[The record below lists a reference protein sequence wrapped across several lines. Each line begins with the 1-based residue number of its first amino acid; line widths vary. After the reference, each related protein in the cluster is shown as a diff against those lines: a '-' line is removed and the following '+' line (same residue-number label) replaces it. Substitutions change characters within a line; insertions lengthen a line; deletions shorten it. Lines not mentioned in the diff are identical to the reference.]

1 MDNWNFH
8 LNITQD
14 LGHGLTLIFLCF
26 VVIFIAVLI
35 DFSAGY
41 KAAKVCKEPIKSR
54 LLRRTVSKVTDYYHF
69 LIVGVLVD
77 VLGLAF
83 PWYSIPFAAVIV
95 SISVVMIEGWRV
107 IEKFKKMKSSAAD
120 IPKMA
125 QRIVDVKNIKDA
137 VELIGEVKELANR
150 IGDYEAIKRTE
161 K

>member
-1 MDNWNFH
+1 MDYSFH
-8 LNITQD
+8 LNVTQD
-14 LGHGLTLIFLCF
+14 IGHGLTLIFLCF
-26 VVIFIAVLI
+26 VVIFVAVCI

-77 VLGLAF
+77 ILGLAF

-95 SISVVMIEGWRV
+95 SISVVLIEGWSV
-107 IEKFKKMKSSAAD
+107 IEKFKKMKSSAANILD
-120 IPKMA
+120 MA
-125 QRIVDVKNIKDA
+125 QRVCDTTNIKKA
-137 VELIGEVKELANR
+137 LELIGEINDMNDKMN
-150 IGDYEAIKRTE
+150 DYDKRTE

>member
-1 MDNWNFH
+1 
-8 LNITQD
+8 

-95 SISVVMIEGWRV
+95 SISVVMIEGWSV

-125 QRIVDVKNIKDA
+125 QRIVDVKNITDA

-150 IGDYEAIKRTE
+150 IGDYEAIKRSE

>member
-1 MDNWNFH
+1 MNNWGLH

-95 SISVVMIEGWRV
+95 SISVVMIEGWSV

-150 IGDYEAIKRTE
+150 IGDYEAIKRAE

>member
-1 MDNWNFH
+1 MNNWGLH

-95 SISVVMIEGWRV
+95 SISVVMIEGWSV

-125 QRIVDVKNIKDA
+125 QRIVDVKNITDA

>member
-1 MDNWNFH
+1 MDYSFH
-8 LNITQD
+8 LNVTQD

-26 VVIFIAVLI
+26 VVIFVAVCI

-77 VLGLAF
+77 ILGLAF

-95 SISVVMIEGWRV
+95 SISVVLIEGWSV
-107 IEKFKKMKSSAAD
+107 IEKFKKMKSSAANILD
-120 IPKMA
+120 MA
-125 QRIVDVKNIKDA
+125 QRVCDTTNIKKA
-137 VELIGEVKELANR
+137 LELIGEINDMNDKMN
-150 IGDYEAIKRTE
+150 DYDKRTE

>member
-1 MDNWNFH
+1 MDNWSLH

-14 LGHGLTLIFLCF
+14 VGHGLTLIFLCF
-26 VVIFIAVLI
+26 VVIFVAVLI

-41 KAAKVCKEPIKSR
+41 KVAKVCKEPIKSR

-95 SISVVMIEGWRV
+95 SISVVLIEGWSV

-125 QRIVDVKNIKDA
+125 QRIVDVKNIKEA
-137 VELIGEVKELANR
+137 VELIGEVKELTDR
-150 IGDYEAIKRTE
+150 INDYEATKRT
-161 K
+161 

>member
-1 MDNWNFH
+1 MNDWSFH

-83 PWYSIPFAAVIV
+83 PWYSIPFAAVTV
-95 SISVVMIEGWRV
+95 SISVVMIEGWSV

-150 IGDYEAIKRTE
+150 ISDYEAIKRTE
-161 K
+161 E

>member
-1 MDNWNFH
+1 MDDYSFH
-8 LNITQD
+8 LNLTQD
-14 LGHGLTLIFLCF
+14 IGHGLTLIFLCF
-26 VVIFIAVLI
+26 VVIFVAVCI

-77 VLGLAF
+77 ILGLAF

-95 SISVVMIEGWRV
+95 SISVVLIEGWSV
-107 IEKFKKMKSSAAD
+107 IEKFKKMKSSAANILD
-120 IPKMA
+120 MA
-125 QRIVDVKNIKDA
+125 QRVCDTTNIKKA
-137 VELIGEVKELANR
+137 LELIGEINDMNDKMNNY
-150 IGDYEAIKRTE
+150 DKRAE

>member
-1 MDNWNFH
+1 
-8 LNITQD
+8 
-14 LGHGLTLIFLCF
+14 

-95 SISVVMIEGWRV
+95 SISVVMIEGWSV

-125 QRIVDVKNIKDA
+125 QRIVDVKNITDA

>member
-1 MDNWNFH
+1 MDNLNFH

-14 LGHGLTLIFLCF
+14 IGHGLTLIFLCF
-26 VVIFIAVLI
+26 VAIFVAVCL

-41 KAAKVCKEPIKSR
+41 KAAMVCKEPIKSR

-69 LIVGVLVD
+69 LIVGILVD

-95 SISVVMIEGWRV
+95 SISVVLIEGWSV

-120 IPKMA
+120 IPIMA
-125 QRIVDVKNIKDA
+125 QRIVDIKNIKDA
-137 VELIGEVKELANR
+137 VELIGEVKDLTDKIN
-150 IGDYEAIKRTE
+150 DYDKRLKE
-161 K
+161 

>member
-1 MDNWNFH
+1 MDYSLH

-14 LGHGLTLIFLCF
+14 IGHGLTLIFLCF
-26 VVIFIAVLI
+26 VVIFIAVCI

-54 LLRRTVSKVTDYYHF
+54 LLRMVSKVTDYYHF

-77 VLGLAF
+77 ILGLAF

-95 SISVVMIEGWRV
+95 SISVVLIEGWSV
-107 IEKFKKMKSSAAD
+107 IEKFKKMKSSAANILD
-120 IPKMA
+120 MA
-125 QRIVDVKNIKDA
+125 QRVCDTTNIKKA
-137 VELIGEVKELANR
+137 IELIGEINDMNDKMN
-150 IGDYEAIKRTE
+150 DYDKRTE